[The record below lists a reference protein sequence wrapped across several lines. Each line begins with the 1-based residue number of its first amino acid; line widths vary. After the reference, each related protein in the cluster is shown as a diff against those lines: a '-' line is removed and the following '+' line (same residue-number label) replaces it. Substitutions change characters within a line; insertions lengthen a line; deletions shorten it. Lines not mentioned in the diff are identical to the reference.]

1 MQYNLI
7 TRQSLSQLTQ
17 WMSWA
22 NRANGVLM
30 VLTGLF
36 AFLGAFSGSFSSALL
51 AMYVG
56 GFGVL
61 LLLYEFRSSAEMQR
75 DFGFMYAYVGR
86 AAFLLLIAN
95 LSWTCAPLGI
105 YSALITNANAT
116 L

>member
-36 AFLGAFSGSFSSALL
+36 AFLGAFSCGVGCELYKYFMSKFIEEAELADYKENEEDRTGDIALRL
-51 AMYVG
+51 
-56 GFGVL
+56 
-61 LLLYEFRSSAEMQR
+61 
-75 DFGFMYAYVGR
+75 
-86 AAFLLLIAN
+86 
-95 LSWTCAPLGI
+95 
-105 YSALITNANAT
+105 
-116 L
+116 